1 MTFSLRGSQE
11 VPDEEVGPS
20 PSRGDAEDLDD
31 HILSEDAKNGEES
44 DPDDDLEVLKEKW
57 NLDQENCGSGG
68 EKGRKKNVFV
78 SMSSPL
84 SPHADSTGADQDTKR
99 EVSAKGESAAL

>member
-1 MTFSLRGSQE
+1 MTFSLRGLASQE

-31 HILSEDAKNGEES
+31 HSLREDGKNGEES
-44 DPDDDLEVLKEKW
+44 DPEDDLEVLKENG
-57 NLDQENCGSGG
+57 NLDQENCGSR
-68 EKGRKKNVFV
+68 EEMGRKKNVFV

-84 SPHADSTGADQDTKR
+84 SPHADSTGADQDKKR
-99 EVSAKGESAAL
+99 EVS